1 MRGEISV
8 LARLSNNDKVSFK
21 ITKEQLK
28 SIFSDFKLL
37 NENSFLKLVNDNGLY
52 IKTEV
57 TSKKHNDNSSNKA
70 FFAPFLLGMFFVDF
84 KNKKVFAYN
93 DLEPIFKLDSWFI
106 RNEYLFL
113 LSHAKKNNAG
123 DIIRYLKPSSSN
135 LSSYHL
141 PYRIKT
147 AIDNDALII
156 ARGRAVSYELGDDE
170 SVYTVLNNISNENL
184 SDKNLDDIIELRK
197 RQINN
202 NEGNGTGYEDVVIN
216 IPGWELNEGYSDEI
230 NSVLKYCKQEKIL
243 TLEEED
249 YWEGFIKAS
258 DMTI

>member
-37 NENSFLKLVNDNGLY
+37 NEDSFLKLVNDNGLY

-123 DIIRYLKPSSSN
+123 DIIRYLKPSSN
-135 LSSYHL
+135 
-141 PYRIKT
+141 
-147 AIDNDALII
+147 ALII

-197 RQINN
+197 R
-202 NEGNGTGYEDVVIN
+202 
-216 IPGWELNEGYSDEI
+216 
-230 NSVLKYCKQEKIL
+230 
-243 TLEEED
+243 
-249 YWEGFIKAS
+249 
-258 DMTI
+258 